1 MSAVITLIYFL
12 PVISVAF
19 FQQTWSI
26 YDLYAPWT
34 KLSLQKTYVFFGLII
49 NNPKS
54 IVNNFTTKANSIQKE
69 LTLFEFKN
77 CLLWK
82 ATAIAIYLS
91 FTQWRQR
98 MWWYCQQDFD
108 YDTTIFCFISIYIKV
123 IRPWSS
129 ALFINLQ

>member
-1 MSAVITLIYFL
+1 MQVPPSSISQICCYNPYIFYQV

-82 ATAIAIYLS
+82 ATAIAIYYTWALHNDVKGCDDIAS
-91 FTQWRQR
+91 RILIMTQP
-98 MWWYCQQDFD
+98 F
-108 YDTTIFCFISIYIKV
+108 FAS
-123 IRPWSS
+123 
-129 ALFINLQ
+129 

>member
-1 MSAVITLIYFL
+1 MHVPPYSIRQICCYNPYIFYQV

-26 YDLYAPWT
+26 YDLYASWS

-82 ATAIAIYLS
+82 ATAIAIYYTWALHNDVKGCDDIAS
-91 FTQWRQR
+91 RILIMTQP
-98 MWWYCQQDFD
+98 F
-108 YDTTIFCFISIYIKV
+108 FAS
-123 IRPWSS
+123 
-129 ALFINLQ
+129 

>member
-69 LTLFEFKN
+69 LTLFEFKH
-77 CLLWK
+77 CLRWT
-82 ATAIAIYLS
+82 ATSSYILEL
-91 FTQWRQR
+91 TQWRQR

-123 IRPWSS
+123 VRPWSS
-129 ALFINLQ
+129 SLFNILQ

>member
-1 MSAVITLIYFL
+1 MQVPPSSISQICCYNPYIFYLV

-82 ATAIAIYLS
+82 ATAIAIYYTWALHNDVKGCDDIAS
-91 FTQWRQR
+91 RILIMTQP
-98 MWWYCQQDFD
+98 F
-108 YDTTIFCFISIYIKV
+108 FAS
-123 IRPWSS
+123 
-129 ALFINLQ
+129 